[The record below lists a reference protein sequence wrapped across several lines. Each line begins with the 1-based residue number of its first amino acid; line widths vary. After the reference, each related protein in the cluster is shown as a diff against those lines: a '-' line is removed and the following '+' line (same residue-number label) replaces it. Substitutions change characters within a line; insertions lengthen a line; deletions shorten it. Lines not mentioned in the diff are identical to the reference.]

1 LMVSV
6 KQRIDFKAMRL
17 ALKTST
23 PVFFGYLAIGIA
35 FGLLLKDAG
44 YPWYL
49 ALIMSVF
56 IYAGAGQY
64 LAVGF
69 FTNNANFIEV
79 ATVTFLVNFR
89 HMVYGLSL
97 FDKFNMTGRLK
108 PYMIFSLTDETY
120 ALLTSVKDP
129 VDINKG
135 QFYFFIAL
143 LNQFYWVLGGLI
155 GAIAGSFMTINT
167 KGLDFALT
175 ALFIVLLIE
184 QLKSYHTRIP
194 FFIGGFCAVVAIA
207 VIGKENMLLFAVISS
222 IIMLLVCRERII
234 EDDLN

>member
-1 LMVSV
+1 MFSL
-6 KQRIDFKAMRL
+6 KNKIDVNSFKL
-17 ALKTST
+17 ALQTST

-35 FGLLLKDAG
+35 FGLLLKNVG
-44 YPWYL
+44 YPWSI
-49 ALIMSVF
+49 ALIMSLL

-69 FTNNANFIEV
+69 FANNASFIEV

-97 FDKFNMTGRLK
+97 FEKFNLTGWLK

-120 ALLTSVKDP
+120 ALLTSVRDP
-129 VDINKG
+129 QEVNKA

-143 LNQFYWVLGGLI
+143 LNHSYWILGSLI
-155 GAIAGSFMTINT
+155 GAVAGSFLTINT

-175 ALFIVLLIE
+175 ALFIVLLLE
-184 QLKSYHTRIP
+184 QLNSYTTRIP
-194 FFIGGFCAVVAIA
+194 FIIGGCCAIA
-207 VIGKENMLLFAVISS
+207 AILAVGKTNMLLLAVISA
-222 IIMLLVCRERII
+222 IIMLLACRGRITKD
-234 EDDLN
+234 ESN